1 MATPGIEYYV
11 ERIVK
16 ESDIQPTRVAVF
28 LAMLQLWKE
37 QKRCNPFQISRRKIM
52 KLSGVKS
59 IVTYHKCISE
69 LINRGFVEYRP
80 SYHPRM
86 GSEVRLKKWKNS
98 GF

>member
-1 MATPGIEYYV
+1 MTALGMEYYV

-16 ESDIQPTRVAVF
+16 EKDIQPTRVSVF

-37 QKRCNPFQISRRKIM
+37 QKHCNPFQISRSKIM

-69 LINRGFVEYRP
+69 LADRGLFLYRP
-80 SYHPRM
+80 SYHPKV
-86 GSEVRLKKWKNS
+86 GSEVKLK
-98 GF
+98 

>member
-1 MATPGIEYYV
+1 MTALGMEYYV

-16 ESDIQPTRVAVF
+16 ERGIQPTRVSVF

-69 LINRGFVEYRP
+69 LTDRGLVEYRP
-80 SYHPRM
+80 SYHPWM
-86 GSEVRLKKWKNS
+86 GSEVRLK
-98 GF
+98 

>member
-1 MATPGIEYYV
+1 MTAHGMEYYV

-16 ESDIQPTRVAVF
+16 ERDIQPTRVSVF
-28 LAMLQLWKE
+28 LAMIQLWKE

-69 LINRGFVEYRP
+69 LTDRGLVEYRP

-86 GSEVRLKKWKNS
+86 GSKISLLKT
-98 GF
+98 

>member
-1 MATPGIEYYV
+1 MTALGMEYYV

-16 ESDIQPTRVAVF
+16 ERNLQPTRVAVF
-28 LAMLQLWKE
+28 LALLKLWKE

-69 LINRGFVEYRP
+69 LTDRGLVEYQP
-80 SYHPRM
+80 SYHPRL
-86 GSEVRLKKWKNS
+86 GSEVRLK
-98 GF
+98 

>member
-1 MATPGIEYYV
+1 MTDLRMECLV

-16 ESDIQPTRVAVF
+16 EPDLQPSRVSVY

-69 LINRGFVEYRP
+69 LKDRGIVEYRP
-80 SYHPRM
+80 SYHPKL
-86 GSEVRLKKWKNS
+86 GSEAKLI
-98 GF
+98 

>member
-1 MATPGIEYYV
+1 MTALGMEYYV

-16 ESDIQPTRVAVF
+16 ERGIQPTRVAVF
-28 LAMLQLWKE
+28 LAMLQLWKV

-69 LINRGFVEYRP
+69 LKDRGLVEYNP
-80 SYHPRM
+80 SYHPRL
-86 GSEVRLKKWKNS
+86 GSGVRLK
-98 GF
+98 